1 LANGGSEEAMKQFI
15 TSVAIALAVA
25 AIGAPRVYAFSQQ
38 DINLNPNS
46 GARFSG
52 PDQRMLLNN
61 DSHDQAPAESD
72 QKRLNLG
79 GTDFGLSFGNGPF
92 GNNRDGYSSRTG
104 GDPRMGFTPGDIRNN
119 SNDGGRTFFG
129 GMPDSLGPN

>member
-1 LANGGSEEAMKQFI
+1 LANGGSEEAMKQLI
-15 TSVAIALAVA
+15 TGVAIVLAVA

-38 DINLNPNS
+38 DINLNPNG

-72 QKRLNLG
+72 RMKRLNLG
-79 GTDFGLSFGNGPF
+79 GADFGLSFGNGPF
-92 GNNRDGYSSRTG
+92 GNDRNGYNSRTG
-104 GDPRMGFTPGDIRNN
+104 GDPRMGFTPGDIRND
-119 SNDGGRTFFG
+119 NDGGRTFFG
-129 GMPDSLGPN
+129 GMPDSIGPR